1 MLKRITIETFQVGLV
16 FKENKLIQVLTEGNH
31 LLVGANKEVQYF
43 SMKEAFKPTQ
53 DLDVLLKNE
62 TLATM
67 LQVIEV
73 PEFQVAL
80 KYVNKSFK
88 EVLTAG
94 KYAFWKNVED
104 IQFSFANMT
113 TQFVAPN
120 TLDILLQNESLAAML
135 DIVEVADNEMVLQY
149 INGNFKEVFTAGRYA
164 FWKGVLNYKFVTIN
178 LNDLYVSENIDK
190 SLLDH
195 PKIKAFIRRYE
206 VLNYEK
212 GLLFID
218 GELIRTVE
226 AGVYNF
232 WNNATRVEIKT
243 ADLRQL
249 QMEISGQELLTKDKA
264 NLRINFFTKF
274 QVVDIQ
280 KALTENKD
288 YEKQLY
294 ILMQLALRAYV
305 GGFTLDELLTKKDDI
320 AEAILAETKLKAG
333 QLGVEVFDTG
343 IRDIILPGDMKEIMN
358 QVLVAE
364 KKAQANIIMR
374 REETASMRSLLN
386 TAKLMEE
393 NETLWKLKEMEYVE
407 KIADK
412 IGQISISGGGNIIGQ
427 LKEIFVK

>member
-16 FKENKLIQVLTEGNH
+16 FKDKKLIRVLTEGTYILFGN
-31 LLVGANKEVQYF
+31 NKDIEYF
-43 SMKEAFKPTQ
+43 SMKEAFNPNQ

-62 TLATM
+62 TLAGM

-73 PEFQVAL
+73 PEYQVAL
-80 KYVNKSFK
+80 KFVNKSFK
-88 EVLTAG
+88 EVLIAG
-94 KYAFWKNVED
+94 KYAFWKNVDD
-104 IQFSFANMT
+104 IQFSFANMAI
-113 TQFVAPN
+113 QFMPPTN
-120 TLDILLQNESLAAML
+120 LDIMLQNETLATML
-135 DIVEVADNEMVLQY
+135 DVIEVADNEITLQY
-149 INGNFKEVFTAGRYA
+149 VNGNFKEIYTAGRYA
-164 FWKGVLNYKFVTIN
+164 FWKGVLNYKFVTID
-178 LNDLYVSENIDK
+178 LNDLNISESIEK
-190 SLLDH
+190 SILEY
-195 PKIKAFIRRYE
+195 PKLKAFVRRYE

-212 GLLFID
+212 GLLFIN
-218 GELIRTVE
+218 GEFIKIVE
-226 AGVYNF
+226 PGVYNF
-232 WNNATRVEIKT
+232 WNNANRVEIKA
-243 ADLRQL
+243 ADLRQQ

-264 NLRINFFTKF
+264 NLRINFFAKY
-274 QVVDIQ
+274 QVTDIQ

-320 AEAILAETKLKAG
+320 AQAILAETKVKVA
-333 QLGVEVFDTG
+333 QLGVEVFDAG

-364 KKAQANIIMR
+364 KKAQANTIMR
-374 REETASMRSLLN
+374 REETASMRSMLN

-393 NETLWKLKEMEYVE
+393 NEMLWKLKEMEYVE

-412 IGQISISGGGNIIGQ
+412 IGEITISGSGNIIGQ